1 MIIRLLYLAIFL
13 ASVAWMIA
21 EPGYEPAIGIGTA
34 LIGLL
39 TQWIIN
45 KKKGETLS
53 AQTQT
58 VGDHSIGIQAG
69 GNVEIDT
76 LKN

>member
-1 MIIRLLYLAIFL
+1 MLIRMLSIIIFF
-13 ASVAWMIA
+13 ASIAWMIA
-21 EPGYEPAIGIGTA
+21 EPGYEPVIGIATS

-39 TQWIIN
+39 TSWMIN
-45 KKKGETLS
+45 RNKESTS
-53 AQTQT
+53 FTQTQN

-69 GNVEIDT
+69 GNVKIDT

>member
-1 MIIRLLYLAIFL
+1 MFIRLLYLTIFL

-21 EPGYEPAIGIGTA
+21 EPGYEPAIGIVTS

-39 TQWIIN
+39 TTWIIN
-45 KKKGETLS
+45 KNKESKSFT
-53 AQTQT
+53 QTQN